1 MLKRL
6 LDQTATGQTTSLSM
20 DLVMELVTELA
31 TRLQTDVTVT
41 DPTLVRTMAEVIRDR
56 LISLLMTM
64 EQVTALKRTTKMTGA
79 VPKRTKR
86 TKPRTRET
94 T

>member
-6 LDQTATGQTTSLSM
+6 LDQTATGQTTSLAM

-41 DPTLVRTMAEVIRDR
+41 DPTLV
-56 LISLLMTM
+56 
-64 EQVTALKRTTKMTGA
+64 
-79 VPKRTKR
+79 
-86 TKPRTRET
+86 
-94 T
+94 